1 MNKSIQWH
9 IFDLDGT
16 LYDFGWVKFNES
28 ALWKATQAWF
38 YRVMKKYDLSNPQKL
53 YDAMLEREWQE
64 KIPTSKQLAD
74 LIGTTR
80 HEVLHEIWGGLEP
93 SLVIKNYSTS
103 QNVIATLSD
112 RSTLFLVTAAPRIWA
127 NKALDYM
134 SLRQYFEVIL
144 TLEDYWA
151 SKWEAFGKIQASSQI
166 PFDKLISIGDQEHS
180 DIIPARELG
189 MATLHVSSPQDLSKL
204 L

>member
-1 MNKSIQWH
+1 
-9 IFDLDGT
+9 
-16 LYDFGWVKFNES
+16 
-28 ALWKATQAWF
+28 
-38 YRVMKKYDLSNPQKL
+38 MKKYDLSNPQKL

-144 TLEDYWA
+144 TLEDY
-151 SKWEAFGKIQASSQI
+151 
-166 PFDKLISIGDQEHS
+166 
-180 DIIPARELG
+180 
-189 MATLHVSSPQDLSKL
+189 
-204 L
+204 